1 MILVVQCTDQ
11 GDNMI
16 EVPCEVKGNQV
27 NIPGPVTEFH
37 RPRVICAVTLAST
50 EKPMVVLGR
59 VLFSLFKKHRPY
71 IVLFS
76 ERGTV
81 SVKRHALRG
90 VRNTTVGP

>member
-1 MILVVQCTDQ
+1 M
-11 GDNMI
+11 
-16 EVPCEVKGNQV
+16 KGNQV
-27 NIPGPVTEFH
+27 NIPGPVTEF
-37 RPRVICAVTLAST
+37 RRLRVTRAVTHASM

-59 VLFSLFKKHRPY
+59 VFFSLFKKHRPY
-71 IVLFS
+71 IELFG